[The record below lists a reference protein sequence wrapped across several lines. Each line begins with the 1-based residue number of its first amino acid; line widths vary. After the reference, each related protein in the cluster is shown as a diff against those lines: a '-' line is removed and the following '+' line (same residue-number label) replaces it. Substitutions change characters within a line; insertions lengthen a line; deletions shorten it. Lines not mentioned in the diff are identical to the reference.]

1 MNDIKKGESDYSIMP
16 EMLERWSPYCFDDQ
30 PVPGDLLLQ
39 CLEATRWSASS
50 YNEQPWYFVLAEKNN
65 AVAFDKMLGCLLEA
79 NQVWAK
85 YAGAL
90 LIAVSKENFSHN
102 GTPNRVHA
110 YDLGQ
115 AVAQLSLQATAVG
128 LQVHQMAGIN
138 SSRIRQEYAI
148 PDGYVPQTAV
158 AIGYAASEPMPRQ
171 ETLAGRDQKPRT
183 RKKITEYVFREKWG
197 TSFVAK

>member
-1 MNDIKKGESDYSIMP
+1 MSSVKKGEADFGVMP

-30 PVPGDLLLQ
+30 TVPGDLLLQ

-50 YNEQPWYFVLAEKNN
+50 YNEQPWYFLLSEKSKPDG
-65 AVAFDKMLGCLLEA
+65 FEKMLGCLLEA

-115 AVAQLSLQATAVG
+115 AVAQLSLQATALG

-138 SSRIRQEYAI
+138 LSRIRQEYSI

-158 AIGYAASEPMPRQ
+158 AIGYAAKEPLPGQ
-171 ETLAGRDQKPRT
+171 EAFAGRDTKPRT
-183 RKKITEYVFREKWG
+183 RKKISEFVFSEKWG
-197 TSFVAK
+197 TSFTTK

>member
-30 PVPGDLLLQ
+30 SVPGDLLLQ

-65 AVAFDKMLGCLLEA
+65 AAAFDKMLGCLLEA

-115 AVAQLSLQATAVG
+115 AVAQLSLQATALG

-158 AIGYAASEPMPRQ
+158 AIGYAASEPMPGQ
-171 ETLAGRDQKPRT
+171 ESLAGRDHKPRT
-183 RKKITEYVFREKWG
+183 RKKITEYVFSEKWG
-197 TSFVAK
+197 TSFAAK

>member
-1 MNDIKKGESDYSIMP
+1 MSHVKKGESDYSVMP

-39 CLEATRWSASS
+39 CLEATRWAASS
-50 YNEQPWYFVLAEKNN
+50 YNEQPWYFVLAEKSNP
-65 AVAFDKMLGCLLEA
+65 AAFEKMLGCLLEA

-85 YAGAL
+85 FAGAL

-102 GTPNRVHA
+102 GTPNRAHA

-128 LQVHQMAGIN
+128 LHVHQMAGIN
-138 SSRIRQEYAI
+138 LSRIRQEYAI
-148 PDGYVPQTAV
+148 PDGYVPQTAI
-158 AIGYAASEPMPRQ
+158 AIGYAAIEPMPGQ
-171 ETLAGRDQKPRT
+171 EGLVGRDTKART
-183 RKKITEYVFREKWG
+183 RKKIADYVFSDKWG
-197 TSFVAK
+197 TSFTTK